1 MTGTTT
7 AFVALA
13 LVGLATSGCGGA
25 TGLASKVGAPAE
37 PVTLTLADQN
47 RGPAPPGVLDFAAD
61 VQRDSHGA
69 VRIRLVGVPETGNDF
84 ELRIV
89 RGTAA
94 GRWNLAWVGGRVL
107 DEVGVTDAA
116 ALQVPFLI
124 DNYALERRV
133 VDGPIGA
140 RLTREIP
147 RAGVVAV
154 GLLADH
160 MRYLATTGPIR
171 TPSALAGKRMRAWYS
186 AGQVAGWRA
195 LHAIPVLTPGT
206 TNDAVGLMQQGRLF
220 GLESDPQTWSGTQ
233 WASTIYTVGAPIWPR
248 TIAIIAAPKRFA
260 ALPPG
265 TQSLLR
271 TAAAQADRQVL
282 ANAVSADAAAIHQ
295 ICAGGGRV
303 AVLDNS
309 QRASFERAGAVIA
322 GEMARTEPYGALIR
336 EIAQLKGSASPQP
349 APPVP
354 AGCAPGARTAE
365 PVAAGGSAASGA
377 LARALRPGTVYRARI
392 DYSVAVTQLGRQAAE
407 NNAATYNWQF
417 AAGNHFT
424 LVTQHADY
432 PAMDNGAPATGTFTI
447 TGDLIKLHFNPPN
460 QGDEIDRCSATA
472 STVTCQWLSGND
484 AWTTKMGLGGM
495 TTPLTLVHG

>member
-1 MTGTTT
+1 
-7 AFVALA
+7 LIA
-13 LVGLATSGCGGA
+13 LVLLAGLAAGGCGGA

-47 RGPAPPGVLDFAAD
+47 RGYPPQGVLDFAAD

-69 VRIRLVGVPETGNDF
+69 VRIRIVGVPETGDDF
-84 ELRIV
+84 EPRIV
-89 RGTAA
+89 RQTAA

-107 DEVGVTDAA
+107 DKVGISDAA

-124 DNYALERRV
+124 DNYTLERNV

-140 RLTREIP
+140 QLTREIP

-171 TPSALAGKRMRAWYS
+171 TPDAMAGKRMRAWYS
-186 AGQVAGWRA
+186 ASQIAGWRA
-195 LHAIPVLTPGT
+195 LHAIPVLTDGT
-206 TNDAVGLMQQGRLF
+206 TNDAVGLMQAGRLF
-220 GLESDPQTWSGTQ
+220 GLESDPPTWSQTQ
-233 WASTIYTVGAPIWPR
+233 WANTIYTLGAPIWPR

-260 ALPPG
+260 ALPPA

-271 TAAAQADRQVL
+271 TAAAQADQQVL
-282 ANAVSADAAAIHQ
+282 ANAAGVDAAAIER

-309 QRASFERAGAVIA
+309 QRASFERAGTDIA
-322 GEMARTEPYGALIR
+322 AQMARTEPYGALIG
-336 EIAQLKGSASPQP
+336 EIAQLKRSARPQP

-354 AGCAPGARTAE
+354 ARCALGAGAAQPAP
-365 PVAAGGSAASGA
+365 PVGSAGRGA
-377 LARALRPGTVYRARI
+377 LAHALRPGTVYRARI
-392 DYSVAVTQLGRQAAE
+392 DFNVIKAQLGLWQAE
-407 NNAATYNWQF
+407 NNAATYDWHF

-424 LVTQHADY
+424 LVTRHADY
-432 PAMDNGAPATGTFTI
+432 PAIDNGVPVTGTFAI
-447 TGDLIKLHFNPPN
+447 TGNLIKLHFDPPN
-460 QGDEIDRCSATA
+460 GGDEIDRCSATA

-484 AWTTKMGLGGM
+484 GWTTKMGLGGM